1 MLCVLLTLAAE
12 VTQHWNCIQGR
23 QYYLLLRLMIS
34 CYVLLNNLCHMWHV
48 VVLRC
53 ASVGENCFVN
63 SSGSHFIEVDASLLD
78 NRATAYAD
86 RILYGS
92 QSHFQHGG
100 LKKRWLVQVSMF
112 AVRFCSQS
120 VYSRSTADSTVVLL
134 LALHLWITREV

>member
-1 MLCVLLTLAAE
+1 MLCVLLTVAAE

-23 QYYLLLRLMIS
+23 RTSY
-34 CYVLLNNLCHMWHV
+34 CCVLLWFRVMCCWTICVMWHV
-48 VVLRC
+48 VLLRC

-63 SSGSHFIEVDASLLD
+63 SSGPHFVEVDASLLD

-100 LKKRWLVQVSMF
+100 LKKRWLVQVSKF

-134 LALHLWITREV
+134 LAIHLWITREV